1 MIKHVGHG
9 GILRRIAIN
18 VGAGYLPGINTI
30 ITGASQAA
38 GQLGWEIVGIRD
50 GFEGLLHPDRYPDGG
65 LVTLS
70 PQSVAVLDLSE
81 GGTLGQAPRVDPFH
95 DTTHNN
101 VGIDHSD
108 EILKRLKEENIDALI
123 SVVGNQGLGI
133 LYKLHR
139 KGLHTVCIPKSIEND
154 IPVTSVSFGFNSAL
168 SFTIEMLGRAKQA
181 ARSAR
186 KIAVVEVI
194 GEQAGWLALQAGIAI
209 SADAVLLPEIPCNL
223 NMLARRL
230 DEKISSRRPYGIVIV
245 AEGVKLFKKSPEE
258 KSGSSR
264 IVSLPPEATGE
275 ASEQVMI
282 PFQKTAETLAS
293 ELQLLIDRET
303 YPLVIGP
310 WARAES
316 PTAVDLQLGMA
327 YGAGAIQALKASK
340 NGVMV
345 AFAPPEIQYVPLAE
359 VINKVRT
366 VSAGSEFLKIAG
378 SLGIYFG
385 NFASKKTLQSE
396 EVKL

>member
-9 GILRRIAIN
+9 GIIRRIAIN

-38 GQLGWEIVGIRD
+38 GQLGWEIIGIRD
-50 GFEGLLHPDRYPDGG
+50 GFDGLLFPDRYSDGG
-65 LVTLS
+65 LLTLS
-70 PQSVAVLDLSE
+70 PQLAALQDPFV
-81 GGTLGQAPRVDPFH
+81 GGTLGQAPMVDPFN
-95 DTTHNN
+95 DTTLDG
-101 VGIDHSD
+101 VDHSD

-123 SVVGNQGLGI
+123 SVVGNQGLDI

-154 IPVTSVSFGFNSAL
+154 IPVTSVAFGFNSAM
-168 SFTIEMLGRAKQA
+168 SFTIEMLMRARQA
-181 ARSAR
+181 AISA
-186 KIAVVEVI
+186 KKVAVVEVI
-194 GEQAGWLALQAGIAI
+194 GEKAGWLALQAGIAV

-230 DEKISSRRPYGIVIV
+230 DEKISSRKPYGLVVV
-245 AEGVKLFKKSPEE
+245 AEGVKLFKKPAED
-258 KSGSSR
+258 KSGSR
-264 IVSLPPEATGE
+264 IVSLPPSATGE
-275 ASEQVMI
+275 ASEQVII
-282 PFQKTAETLAS
+282 PSEKTAETLAR
-293 ELQLLIDRET
+293 ELQLLIERET
-303 YPLVIGP
+303 YPLVLGP
-310 WARAES
+310 WARGGS

-345 AFAPPEIQYVPLAE
+345 AFVPPEIQYVPLAE

>member
-50 GFEGLLHPDRYPDGG
+50 GFEGLLHPDRYPEGG

-70 PQSVAVLDLSE
+70 PEMIAVHDLSQ

-101 VGIDHSD
+101 GVIDHSD
-108 EILKRLKEENIDALI
+108 DILKRLKEENIDALI
-123 SVVGNQGLGI
+123 SVVGNQGLDI
-133 LYKLHR
+133 LYRLHR

-168 SFTIEMLGRAKQA
+168 SFTIEMLQRARQA
-181 ARSAR
+181 AISAR

-194 GEQAGWLALQAGIAI
+194 GSQAGWLALQAGIAI

-230 DEKISSRRPYGIVIV
+230 DEKISARRPYGLVVV
-245 AEGVKLFKKSPEE
+245 AEGVKLFKKPVED
-258 KSGSSR
+258 KSGSR
-264 IVSLPPEATGE
+264 IVSLPPSATGE
-275 ASEQVMI
+275 ASEQVII
-282 PFQKTAETLAS
+282 PSEKTAETLAR
-293 ELQLLIDRET
+293 ELQLLIERDT
-303 YPLVIGP
+303 YPLVVGP
-310 WARAES
+310 WARGGS

-366 VSAGSEFLKIAG
+366 VTASSEFLKIAG

>member
-9 GILRRIAIN
+9 GIIRRIAIN

-38 GQLGWEIVGIRD
+38 GQLGWEIIGIRD
-50 GFEGLLHPDRYPDGG
+50 GFEGLLHPDRYPNGG
-65 LVTLS
+65 LLSLS
-70 PQSVAVLDLSE
+70 PQLAAFQDPSE
-81 GGTLGQAPRVDPFH
+81 GGTLGQAPRVDPFN
-95 DTTHNN
+95 DTTHG
-101 VGIDHSD
+101 GIDHSD

-123 SVVGNQGLGI
+123 SVVGNQGLDI

-154 IPVTSVSFGFNSAL
+154 IPVTSVSFGFNSAM
-168 SFTIEMLGRAKQA
+168 SFTIEMLMRARQA
-181 ARSAR
+181 AISAK

-194 GEQAGWLALQAGIAI
+194 GEKAGWLALQAGIAV

-230 DEKISSRRPYGIVIV
+230 DEKISSRRPYGLVVV
-245 AEGVKLFKKSPEE
+245 AEGVQLFKKPVED
-258 KSGSSR
+258 KSGSR
-264 IVSLPPEATGE
+264 IVSLPPSATGE
-275 ASEQVMI
+275 ASEQVII
-282 PFQKTAETLAS
+282 PSEKTAETLAM
-293 ELQLLIDRET
+293 ELQLLIERET
-303 YPLVIGP
+303 YPLVVGP
-310 WARAES
+310 WARGGS

-378 SLGIYFG
+378 SLGIYYG
-385 NFASKKTLQSE
+385 NFASKKNLQSE
-396 EVKL
+396 EVKS

>member
-9 GILRRIAIN
+9 GIIRRIAIN

-38 GQLGWEIVGIRD
+38 GLMGWEIVGIRD
-50 GFEGLLHPDRYPDGG
+50 GFEGLLHPDCYPDGG

-70 PQSVAVLDLSE
+70 SQIVAALDLSE
-81 GGTLGQAPRVDPFH
+81 GGTLGQSPRVDPFH
-95 DTTHNN
+95 DTSSNN
-101 VGIDHSD
+101 GTVDHSD

-123 SVVGNQGLGI
+123 SVVGNQGLSI

-154 IPVTSVSFGFNSAL
+154 IAATSVSFGFNSAM
-168 SFTIEMLGRAKQA
+168 SFTIEMLGRARQA

-194 GEQAGWLALQAGIAI
+194 GKQAGWLALQAGIAV
-209 SADAVLLPEIPCNL
+209 SADVVLMPEIPCNL

-230 DEKISSRRPYGIVIV
+230 DEKISHRRPYGLVIV
-245 AEGVKLFKKSPEE
+245 AEGVKLFKKPPEE

-275 ASEQVMI
+275 ASEQVI
-282 PFQKTAETLAS
+282 VPFEKTAETLAR

-327 YGAGAIQALKASK
+327 YGAGAIQALKNSK

-345 AFAPPEIQYVPLAE
+345 AFMPPEIKYVPLAE
-359 VINKVRT
+359 VIDKVRIVT
-366 VSAGSEFLKIAG
+366 ADSEFLNIAG
-378 SLGIYFG
+378 SLGIYYG
-385 NFASKKTLQSE
+385 NFSSKKL
-396 EVKL
+396 

>member
-18 VGAGYLPGINTI
+18 VGAGYLPGINTV

-38 GQLGWEIVGIRD
+38 GVLGWDIVGIRD
-50 GFEGLLHPDRYPDGG
+50 GFEGLLNPEKYADGG

-70 PQSVAVLDLSE
+70 PRNIADLDPFE
-81 GGTLGQAPRVDPFH
+81 AGILGQAPRVDPFH
-95 DTTHNN
+95 DTSVNN
-101 VGIDHSD
+101 VEVDHSD

-123 SVVGNQGLGI
+123 SVVGNQGLSI

-154 IPVTSVSFGFNSAL
+154 IAVTSVSYGFNSAL
-168 SFTIEMLGRAKQA
+168 SFTIDMLGRAKQA

-186 KIAVVEVI
+186 KIAIVEVI

-209 SADAVLLPEIPCNL
+209 SADAVLMPEIPCNL

-230 DEKISSRRPYGIVIV
+230 DEKISHRRPYGLVIV
-245 AEGVKLFKKSPEE
+245 AEGVKLFKKPREE
-258 KSGSSR
+258 KSGSAR
-264 IVSLPPEATGE
+264 IVSLPPQSTGE
-275 ASEQVMI
+275 ASEQVI
-282 PFQKTAETLAS
+282 VPFEKTAETLAS

-327 YGAGAIQALKASK
+327 YGAGAIQALKSSK

-345 AFAPPEIQYVPLAE
+345 AFVPPEIKYVPLSE
-359 VINKVRT
+359 VIDKVRT
-366 VSAGSEFLKIAG
+366 VSADSEFLKIAG

-385 NFASKKTLQSE
+385 NFSSKKQ
-396 EVKL
+396 

>member
-50 GFEGLLHPDRYPDGG
+50 GFEGLLHPDHYPDGG

-70 PQSVAVLDLSE
+70 PQMVALHDLSQ

-95 DTTHNN
+95 DTTLNN
-101 VGIDHSD
+101 GGVDHSD

-123 SVVGNQGLGI
+123 SVVGNQGLDI
-133 LYKLHR
+133 LYRLHR

-168 SFTIEMLGRAKQA
+168 SFTIEMLVLAKQA
-181 ARSAR
+181 AISAR

-230 DEKISSRRPYGIVIV
+230 DEKISSRRPYGLVVV
-245 AEGVKLFKKSPEE
+245 AEGVKFFKKPLED
-258 KSGSSR
+258 KSGSTR
-264 IVSLPPEATGE
+264 IVSLPPKATGE
-275 ASEQVMI
+275 ATEQVII
-282 PFQKTAETLAS
+282 PFEKTAETLAK

-303 YPLVIGP
+303 YPLVVGP
-310 WARAES
+310 WARAGA

-359 VINKVRT
+359 VINKVRI
-366 VSAGSEFLKIAG
+366 VSTDSEFLKIAG

-385 NFASKKTLQSE
+385 NFSSKIQ
-396 EVKL
+396 

>member
-1 MIKHVGHG
+1 M
-9 GILRRIAIN
+9 
-18 VGAGYLPGINTI
+18 
-30 ITGASQAA
+30 
-38 GQLGWEIVGIRD
+38 D
-50 GFEGLLHPDRYPDGG
+50 LLHSARRW
-65 LVTLS
+65 LQLH
-70 PQSVAVLDLSE
+70 DLSQ
-81 GGTLGQAPRVDPFH
+81 GGTLGQAPRIDPFH
-95 DTTHNN
+95 DTTHNSGE
-101 VGIDHSD
+101 VDHSD

-123 SVVGNQGLGI
+123 SVVGNQGLHI

-168 SFTIEMLGRAKQA
+168 SFTIEMLQRARQA
-181 ARSAR
+181 AISAR

-230 DEKISSRRPYGIVIV
+230 DEKISSRRPYGLVVV
-245 AEGVKLFKKSPEE
+245 AEGVKLFKKPVED
-258 KSGSSR
+258 KSGSR
-264 IVSLPPEATGE
+264 IVSLPPSATGE
-275 ASEQVMI
+275 ASEQVII
-282 PFQKTAETLAS
+282 PSEKTAETLAR
-293 ELQLLIDRET
+293 ELQLLIERDT
-303 YPLVIGP
+303 YPLVVGP
-310 WARAES
+310 WARGGS

-385 NFASKKTLQSE
+385 NFSSKKTLHSE

>member
-18 VGAGYLPGINTI
+18 AGAGYLPGINTI

-50 GFEGLLHPDRYPDGG
+50 GFEGLLHPGHYPDGG

-70 PQSVAVLDLSE
+70 PHGVSVLDFS
-81 GGTLGQAPRVDPFH
+81 GTIGQAPRVDPLH
-95 DTTHNN
+95 DTTSDNDG
-101 VGIDHSD
+101 VDHSD

-133 LYKLHR
+133 LYQLHR

-154 IPVTSVSFGFNSAL
+154 IAGTSVSFGFNSAM
-168 SFTIEMLGRAKQA
+168 SFTIEMLGRAKLA

-194 GEQAGWLALQAGIAI
+194 GEKAGWLALQAGIAV

-230 DEKISSRRPYGIVIV
+230 DEKITSRRPYGLVIV
-245 AEGVKLFKKSPEE
+245 AEGVKLFKKPQEE
-258 KSGSSR
+258 NSGSSR
-264 IVSLPPEATGE
+264 IVSLPPQLTGE
-275 ASEQVMI
+275 ATVQVVIQSE
-282 PFQKTAETLAS
+282 KTADTLAR

-310 WARAES
+310 WAKAES
-316 PTAVDLQLGMA
+316 PTAVDLQLGMV
-327 YGAGAIQALKASK
+327 YGAGAVQALKSSK

-345 AFAPPEIQYVPLAE
+345 AFVPPEVRYVPLAE
-359 VINKVRT
+359 VIDKVRT
-366 VSAGSEFLKIAG
+366 VPADSEFLKIAG

-385 NFASKKTLQSE
+385 NFSLKK
-396 EVKL
+396 

>member
-1 MIKHVGHG
+1 MIKLVGHG

-30 ITGASQAA
+30 LTGASLAA

-65 LVTLS
+65 FLTLS
-70 PQSVAVLDLSE
+70 PQLAAIQDPSV
-81 GGTLGQAPRVDPFH
+81 GGTLGQAPRVDPFN
-95 DTTHNN
+95 DTAR
-101 VGIDHSD
+101 GGLDHSD

-123 SVVGNQGLGI
+123 SVVGNQGLDI

-139 KGLHTVCIPKSIEND
+139 NGLHTVCIPKSIEND
-154 IPVTSVSFGFNSAL
+154 VPVTSVSFGFNSAL
-168 SFTIEMLGRAKQA
+168 NFTIEMLLRARQA
-181 ARSAR
+181 AISAR
-186 KIAVVEVI
+186 KIAIVEVI
-194 GEQAGWLALQAGIAI
+194 GEKAGWLALQAGIAV
-209 SADAVLLPEIPCNL
+209 STDAVLLPEIPCNL

-230 DEKISSRRPYGIVIV
+230 EEKISTRRPYGLVVV
-245 AEGVKLFKKSPEE
+245 AEGVKLFKKPV
-258 KSGSSR
+258 KDNFGSER
-264 IVSLPPEATGE
+264 IVSLPPEANGE
-275 ASEQVMI
+275 ASERVII
-282 PFQKTAETLAS
+282 PSEKTAETLAR
-293 ELQLLIDRET
+293 ELQLLIEWES
-303 YPLVIGP
+303 YPLVVGP
-310 WARAES
+310 WARGGS

-345 AFAPPEIQYVPLAE
+345 AFTPPEIQYVPLAE

-366 VSAGSEFLKIAG
+366 VSASSEFLKIAG

>member
-9 GILRRIAIN
+9 GIIRRIAIN

-65 LVTLS
+65 LLTLS
-70 PQSVAVLDLSE
+70 PQLAAIQDPSE
-81 GGTLGQAPRVDPFH
+81 GGTLGQAPRVNPFH

-101 VGIDHSD
+101 GGVDHSD

-123 SVVGNQGLGI
+123 SVVGNQGLEI

-154 IPVTSVSFGFNSAL
+154 IPVTSVSFGFNSAM
-168 SFTIEMLGRAKQA
+168 SFTIEMLMRARQA
-181 ARSAR
+181 AISAR

-194 GEQAGWLALQAGIAI
+194 GEQAGWLALQSGIAI

-230 DEKISSRRPYGIVIV
+230 DEKISSRRPYGLVVV
-245 AEGVKLFKKSPEE
+245 AEGVKLYKKPQEV
-258 KSGSSR
+258 KSDSTR

-282 PFQKTAETLAS
+282 TSEKTAETLAG

-303 YPLVIGP
+303 YPLIVGP
-310 WARAES
+310 WARGGS

-345 AFAPPEIQYVPLAE
+345 AFVPPEIQYVPLE
-359 VINKVRT
+359 EIINKVRT
-366 VSAGSEFLKIAG
+366 VSANSEFLKIAG

-385 NFASKKTLQSE
+385 NFSSKKTLQSE
-396 EVKL
+396 EVKK

>member
-30 ITGASQAA
+30 ISGASTAA
-38 GQLGWEIVGIRD
+38 GVLGWDIVGIRD
-50 GFEGLLHPDRYPDGG
+50 GFEGLLHPEHYPDGG

-70 PQSVAVLDLSE
+70 PQIVAALDHSE
-81 GGTLGQAPRVDPFH
+81 GGTLGQAPGVDP
-95 DTTHNN
+95 TLNN
-101 VGIDHSD
+101 AGVDSSD

-194 GEQAGWLALQAGIAI
+194 GEQAGWLALQAGIAV
-209 SADAVLLPEIPCNL
+209 SADAVLMPEIPCNI

-230 DEKISSRRPYGIVIV
+230 DEKISSRRPYGLVIV
-245 AEGVKLFKKSPEE
+245 AEGVKLFKKPIEE
-258 KSGSSR
+258 KSGSAR
-264 IVSLPPEATGE
+264 IVSLPPPAHGEATD
-275 ASEQVMI
+275 QIII
-282 PFQKTAETLAS
+282 PVGKTAETMAS
-293 ELQLLIDRET
+293 ELQLLIGMET

-310 WARAES
+310 WAKAES

-327 YGAGAIQALKASK
+327 YGAGAVQALKSSK

-345 AFAPPEIQYVPLAE
+345 AFVPPEIKYVSLAE
-359 VINKVRT
+359 VIDKVRT
-366 VSAGSEFLKIAG
+366 VSADSEFLKIAG

-385 NFASKKTLQSE
+385 NFSSKKSST
-396 EVKL
+396 

>member
-30 ITGASQAA
+30 ISGAAQAA
-38 GQLGWEIVGIRD
+38 GQLGWEVVGIRD
-50 GFEGLLHPDRYPDGG
+50 GFDGLLHPDRYPDGG

-70 PQSVAVLDLSE
+70 PLTVSLLDLSI

-95 DTTHNN
+95 DTTQKDGE
-101 VGIDHSD
+101 VDRSD
-108 EILKRLKEENIDALI
+108 DILKRLKEENIDALI
-123 SVVGNQGLGI
+123 SVVGNQGMSI

-168 SFTIEMLGRAKQA
+168 SFTIEMLMRARQA
-181 ARSAR
+181 AISAR

-194 GEQAGWLALQAGIAI
+194 GENAGWLALQAGIAI

-230 DEKISSRRPYGIVIV
+230 DEKISHRRPYGLVIV
-245 AEGVKLFKKSPEE
+245 AEGVKLFKKPFEE
-258 KSGSSR
+258 KSGSTR
-264 IVSLPPEATGE
+264 IVSLPPQASGEATE
-275 ASEQVMI
+275 EVII
-282 PFQKTAETLAS
+282 PFEKTAETLAR
-293 ELQLLIDRET
+293 ELQLLIERET
-303 YPLVIGP
+303 YPLVVGP
-310 WARAES
+310 WARGGS

-327 YGAGAIQALKASK
+327 YGAGAVQALKSSK
-340 NGVMV
+340 NGVMM

-366 VSAGSEFLKIAG
+366 VSADSEFLKIAG

-385 NFASKKTLQSE
+385 NFSSKKP
-396 EVKL
+396 

>member
-95 DTTHNN
+95 DTTLNN
-101 VGIDHSD
+101 GGVDHSD

-139 KGLHTVCIPKSIEND
+139 KGTAYSLYS
-154 IPVTSVSFGFNSAL
+154 
-168 SFTIEMLGRAKQA
+168 
-181 ARSAR
+181 
-186 KIAVVEVI
+186 KIH
-194 GEQAGWLALQAGIAI
+194 
-209 SADAVLLPEIPCNL
+209 
-223 NMLARRL
+223 
-230 DEKISSRRPYGIVIV
+230 
-245 AEGVKLFKKSPEE
+245 
-258 KSGSSR
+258 
-264 IVSLPPEATGE
+264 
-275 ASEQVMI
+275 
-282 PFQKTAETLAS
+282 
-293 ELQLLIDRET
+293 
-303 YPLVIGP
+303 
-310 WARAES
+310 
-316 PTAVDLQLGMA
+316 
-327 YGAGAIQALKASK
+327 
-340 NGVMV
+340 
-345 AFAPPEIQYVPLAE
+345 
-359 VINKVRT
+359 
-366 VSAGSEFLKIAG
+366 
-378 SLGIYFG
+378 
-385 NFASKKTLQSE
+385 
-396 EVKL
+396 

>member
-9 GILRRIAIN
+9 GIIRRIAIN

-38 GQLGWEIVGIRD
+38 GLMGWEIVGIRD
-50 GFEGLLHPDRYPDGG
+50 GFEGLLHPDCYPDGG

-70 PQSVAVLDLSE
+70 PQIVAALDLSE
-81 GGTLGQAPRVDPFH
+81 GGTLGQSPRVDPFH
-95 DTTHNN
+95 DTSSNN
-101 VGIDHSD
+101 GTVDHSD

-154 IPVTSVSFGFNSAL
+154 IAATSVSFGFNSAM
-168 SFTIEMLGRAKQA
+168 SFTIEMLGRARQA

-194 GEQAGWLALQAGIAI
+194 GKQAGWLALQAGIAV
-209 SADAVLLPEIPCNL
+209 SADVVLMPEIPCNL

-230 DEKISSRRPYGIVIV
+230 DEKISHRRPYGLVIV
-245 AEGVKLFKKSPEE
+245 AEGVKLFKKPPEE

-275 ASEQVMI
+275 ASEQVI
-282 PFQKTAETLAS
+282 VPFEKTAETLAR

-327 YGAGAIQALKASK
+327 YGAGAIQALKNSK

-345 AFAPPEIQYVPLAE
+345 AFMPPEIKYVPLAE
-359 VINKVRT
+359 VIDKVRIVT
-366 VSAGSEFLKIAG
+366 ADSEFLNIAG
-378 SLGIYFG
+378 SLGIYYG
-385 NFASKKTLQSE
+385 NFSSKKL
-396 EVKL
+396 

>member
-70 PQSVAVLDLSE
+70 PEMIAVHDLSR
-81 GGTLGQAPRVDPFH
+81 GGTLGQAPRIDPFH
-95 DTTHNN
+95 DTTHNSGE
-101 VGIDHSD
+101 VDHSD

-123 SVVGNQGLGI
+123 SVVGNQGLNI

-168 SFTIEMLGRAKQA
+168 SFTIEMLQRARQA
-181 ARSAR
+181 AISAR

-230 DEKISSRRPYGIVIV
+230 DEKISSRRPYGLVIV
-245 AEGVKLFKKSPEE
+245 AEGVKLFKKPAEN
-258 KSGSSR
+258 KTGSAR

-275 ASEQVMI
+275 ANEQVII
-282 PFQKTAETLAS
+282 PFEKTAATLAG
-293 ELQLLIDRET
+293 ELQLLIERET
-303 YPLVIGP
+303 YPLVVGP
-310 WARAES
+310 WARGGS

-345 AFAPPEIQYVPLAE
+345 AFAPP
-359 VINKVRT
+359 
-366 VSAGSEFLKIAG
+366 
-378 SLGIYFG
+378 
-385 NFASKKTLQSE
+385 
-396 EVKL
+396 

>member
-9 GILRRIAIN
+9 GIIRRIAIN

-38 GQLGWEIVGIRD
+38 GLMGWEIVGMRD
-50 GFEGLLHPDRYPDGG
+50 GFEGLLHPDCYPDGG

-70 PQSVAVLDLSE
+70 PQIVAALDLSE
-81 GGTLGQAPRVDPFH
+81 GGTLGQSPRVDPFH
-95 DTTHNN
+95 DTSSNN
-101 VGIDHSD
+101 GTVDHSD

-154 IPVTSVSFGFNSAL
+154 IAATSVSFGFNSAM
-168 SFTIEMLGRAKQA
+168 SFTIEMLGRARQA

-194 GEQAGWLALQAGIAI
+194 GKQAGWLALQAGIAV
-209 SADAVLLPEIPCNL
+209 SADVVLMPEIPCNL

-230 DEKISSRRPYGIVIV
+230 DEKISHRRPYGLVIV
-245 AEGVKLFKKSPEE
+245 AEGVKLFKKPPVE

-275 ASEQVMI
+275 ASEQVI
-282 PFQKTAETLAS
+282 VPFEKTAETLAR

-327 YGAGAIQALKASK
+327 YGAGAIQALKNSK

-345 AFAPPEIQYVPLAE
+345 AFMPPEIKYVPLTE
-359 VINKVRT
+359 VIDKVRIVT
-366 VSAGSEFLKIAG
+366 ADSEFLNIAG
-378 SLGIYFG
+378 SLGIYYG
-385 NFASKKTLQSE
+385 NFSSKKL
-396 EVKL
+396 